1 MKNMTI
7 LMTLLL
13 FLLAGCNSSSGE
25 KGKFEIGDKTFLLN
39 DKPFTIKAAEIH
51 YTRIPVE
58 YWEHRIQMCKALGMN
73 TICIYAFWNIHEQK
87 PGEFDFTGQNDI
99 AAFCRLA
106 QNTVVY
112 HATSRSVC
120 LLGMGN
126 GRSPLV
132 VAEERGHTTAYQRSV
147 FH

>member
-39 DKPFTIKAAEIH
+39 DKPFIIKAAEIH

-73 TICIYAFWNIHEQK
+73 TIVSMPFGTSMNRNPESSILPDKMISRHSAVWLK
-87 PGEFDFTGQNDI
+87 
-99 AAFCRLA
+99 
-106 QNTVVY
+106 NTVCISCYVPVRMF
-112 HATSRSVC
+112 AR
-120 LLGMGN
+120 N
-126 GRSPLV
+126 GKWAVSP
-132 VAEERGHTTAYQRSV
+132 GGC
-147 FH
+147 